1 MSADCCSPARVRV
14 ALGAGL
20 RQLAQQYFLEG
31 LLVSLPGAAG
41 GLLFGFALVR
51 VLVGF
56 GSAVTTRVDEVAMD
70 WPVMGFAI
78 AAAFVACAL
87 TSMAP
92 LWQAART
99 LPNEVLS
106 EGVRAS
112 AGARSGRLSRSFVVA
127 EVALAFVLLAV
138 GTVLV
143 SELYHVTR
151 VSPGF
156 NPNHLLTFQIS
167 FAAEGIPGKPSQFAY
182 QKIGRAHV

>member
-1 MSADCCSPARVRV
+1 AFASPVSA
-14 ALGAGL
+14 
-20 RQLAQQYFLEG
+20 
-31 LLVSLPGAAG
+31 
-41 GLLFGFALVR
+41 
-51 VLVGF
+51 
-56 GSAVTTRVDEVAMD
+56 RVDEIAMD
-70 WPVMGFAI
+70 WGVMAFAI
-78 AAAFVACAL
+78 GAAFVACAL

-138 GTVLV
+138 GTVLAPDL
-143 SELYHVTR
+143 SHVTR

-156 NPNHLLTFQIS
+156 NPNPLLTFQLPFS
-167 FAAEGIPGKPSQFAY
+167 TEGIPGKPSQFAY
-182 QKIGRAHV
+182 QTRLLDAVEAIPGVMGAGVVDQLPLDCCLSTAI

>member
-1 MSADCCSPARVRV
+1 LWV
-14 ALGAGL
+14 G
-20 RQLAQQYFLEG
+20 
-31 LLVSLPGAAG
+31 LPGAAG

-51 VLVGF
+51 VFVAF
-56 GSAVTTRVDEVAMD
+56 GRPISTRVDDIAMD

-78 AAAFVACAL
+78 ATALAAGAL

-112 AGARSGRLSRSFVVA
+112 AGARSGRLSRAFVVA

-143 SELYHVTR
+143 SELYRVTR
-151 VSPGF
+151 VALG
-156 NPNHLLTFQIS
+156 
-167 FAAEGIPGKPSQFAY
+167 
-182 QKIGRAHV
+182 